1 VSPESK
7 KRANELM
14 KDPAFVKSI
23 NDKVN
28 RAVVNGGDYVLS
40 LLPFTGTQKGVANSQ
55 PSINIA
61 AQQHVRELAMRYP
74 TMGTVELQ
82 ERGKA
87 WVKQN
92 FVWDS
97 NTESAIQVPAGKTTE
112 NDVKVLNDFT
122 ATKQAELKAKWPDAK
137 LYMQYRGDG
146 QYDVVTTDP
155 ASIQRVSQEQIDL
168 SFARKHRVADT
179 ERATL
184 VDLQRKVRDGSITPQ
199 EITTNAD
206 LLRRAKEV
214 KAFTEGDLA
223 KLRTVEEKT
232 ARNTLDAKL
241 GRAVRNIG
249 PADGSPTDT
258 SYTDRDKASQ
268 LMPKGPMLD
277 NKRDVSNLFLKD
289 GNQNAALTALGEGV
303 ALRAYK
309 DPARGM
315 NIGIGYNMDANAA
328 TLAEDFRRAGI
339 PAEHIEEIKAGTKSI
354 SREQAMRLYTAVQPR
369 YEAIAQRGVEKLYP
383 GEWAKLPANQRAVL
397 TDVAYQVGSIDK
409 FTTAIDAFLQNDM
422 VTGGEHLVVKYKDR
436 NTGDYKTDYGR
447 HNLRLAMLQSPS
459 SFTNTLSRIK

>member
-1 VSPESK
+1 
-7 KRANELM
+7 
-14 KDPAFVKSI
+14 
-23 NDKVN
+23 
-28 RAVVNGGDYVLS
+28 
-40 LLPFTGTQKGVANSQ
+40 
-55 PSINIA
+55 
-61 AQQHVRELAMRYP
+61 
-74 TMGTVELQ
+74 
-82 ERGKA
+82 
-87 WVKQN
+87 
-92 FVWDS
+92 
-97 NTESAIQVPAGKTTE
+97 
-112 NDVKVLNDFT
+112 
-122 ATKQAELKAKWPDAK
+122 
-137 LYMQYRGDG
+137 
-146 QYDVVTTDP
+146 
-155 ASIQRVSQEQIDL
+155 
-168 SFARKHRVADT
+168 
-179 ERATL
+179 
-184 VDLQRKVRDGSITPQ
+184 
-199 EITTNAD
+199 
-206 LLRRAKEV
+206 
-214 KAFTEGDLA
+214 
-223 KLRTVEEKT
+223 
-232 ARNTLDAKL
+232 
-241 GRAVRNIG
+241 
-249 PADGSPTDT
+249 
-258 SYTDRDKASQ
+258 
-268 LMPKGPMLD
+268 MPKGPMLD